1 MKAIITIVLLITFA
15 SCTKERPNCHTCSFG
30 TINGIRK
37 PDTTICGTLPTNF
50 QDEFGNDLSFSCKL
64 R

>member
-1 MKAIITIVLLITFA
+1 MKAIITAALLITFA

-30 TINGIRK
+30 MLDGIRK

-50 QDEFGNDLSFSCKL
+50 QDADGNDLTFYCKQ